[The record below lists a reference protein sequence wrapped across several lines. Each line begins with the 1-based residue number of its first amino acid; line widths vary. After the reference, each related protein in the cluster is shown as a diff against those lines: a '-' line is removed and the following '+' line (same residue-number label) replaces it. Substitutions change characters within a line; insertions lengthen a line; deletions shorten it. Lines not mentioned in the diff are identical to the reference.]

1 MKESEKG
8 EDRLPVDLEEIK
20 LWVSADR
27 YRAFQRCIWILVHE
41 TGRSQL
47 DVMHEVV
54 EDFLIKHGC

>member
-1 MKESEKG
+1 MTAHEKG
-8 EDRLPVDLEEIK
+8 KHRASVDLEEIK

-27 YRAFQRCIWILVHE
+27 YRAFQRCVWILVHE